1 MRHAPTP
8 WSVGEIRYHGQ
19 TVEIDTKSRDPD
31 LGHRNWTAMIE
42 CCGSN
47 ENPDIGIQK
56 AMANARFIVKAVNYH
71 DRLVEAL
78 MLSSELNIDG
88 TDDAACKYMLIVIQK
103 KARALLKDL
112 EQTHD

>member
-1 MRHAPTP
+1 MKHTPTP
-8 WSVGEIRYHGQ
+8 WSVGATRYHEQ
-19 TVEIDTKSRDPD
+19 TVEIDTESRDPD

-42 CCGSN
+42 CYGSN

-56 AMANARFIVKAVNYH
+56 AMANARFIVKAVNNH

-78 MLSSELNIDG
+78 ARVDRDMQKNEKVRQETMCNIDG
-88 TDDAACKYMLIVIQK
+88 
-103 KARALLKDL
+103 LLYEL